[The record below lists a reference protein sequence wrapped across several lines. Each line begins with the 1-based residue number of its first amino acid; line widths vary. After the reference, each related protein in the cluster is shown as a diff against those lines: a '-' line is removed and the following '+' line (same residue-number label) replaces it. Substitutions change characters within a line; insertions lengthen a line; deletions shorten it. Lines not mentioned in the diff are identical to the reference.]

1 MDWTTP
7 AFWIA
12 LLEIIWVNILLSGDN
27 AVVIALAA
35 RNLKPQHQRVAIV
48 GGSVAAIVM
57 RVLLTIFAV
66 QLLQL
71 PWLKAVGSV
80 LLLYIGVQ
88 LLIGEEDAD
97 DEHASGSPSVWHAV
111 RTILIA
117 DLVMSLDNV
126 LAVAG
131 AAASAPKNV
140 QTPLLVIGL
149 GLSVP
154 LIVFGSTLLLRL
166 MERWPIIITLG
177 GALLGYVA
185 GEMAVSDTGLA
196 PWLPA
201 WFHAELA
208 GVLGA
213 ILVVA
218 LGRVIGR
225 MRRRQPS
232 QSAP

>member
-88 LLIGEEDAD
+88 LLIGEEDSD
-97 DEHASGSPSVWHAV
+97 DDHAAGSPSVWHAV

-131 AAASAPKNV
+131 AAASAPKAV

-166 MERWPIIITLG
+166 MERWPVIITLG
-177 GALLGYVA
+177 GALLGWVA
-185 GEMAVSDTGLA
+185 GEMAVSDAGLTA
-196 PWLPA
+196 WLPA
-201 WFHAELA
+201 WLNGELA
-208 GVLGA
+208 GALGA
-213 ILVVA
+213 LLVVGV
-218 LGRVIGR
+218 GRVIGR
-225 MRRRQPS
+225 MRDRQPS

>member
-1 MDWTTP
+1 MDLTTP

-35 RNLKPQHQRVAIV
+35 RNLKPQHQSVAIV
-48 GGSVAAIVM
+48 GGSIAAIIM

-97 DEHASGSPSVWHAV
+97 DGAAHGSPSVWHAV

-131 AAASAPKNV
+131 AAASAPADV

-166 MERWPIIITLG
+166 MERWPVLITLG

-185 GEMAVSDTGLA
+185 GEMAVSDAGLA
-196 PWLPA
+196 QWLPS
-201 WFHAELA
+201 WLHAELA
-208 GVLGA
+208 GAIGA
-213 ILVVA
+213 IAVVA
-218 LGRVIGR
+218 IGR
-225 MRRRQPS
+225 AIGRTRQRGPA
-232 QSAP
+232 QSAS

>member
-1 MDWTTP
+1 MDLTTP

-35 RNLKPQHQRVAIV
+35 RNLKPQHQSVAIV
-48 GGSVAAIVM
+48 GGSIAAIIM

-88 LLIGEEDAD
+88 LLIGEEDEGDGNA
-97 DEHASGSPSVWHAV
+97 HGSPSVWHAV

-131 AAASAPKNV
+131 AAASAPADV

-166 MERWPIIITLG
+166 MERWPVLITLG

-185 GEMAVSDTGLA
+185 GEMAVSDAGLA
-196 PWLPA
+196 QWLPS
-201 WFHAELA
+201 WLHAELA
-208 GVLGA
+208 GAIGA
-213 ILVVA
+213 IAVVA
-218 LGRVIGR
+218 IGR
-225 MRRRQPS
+225 AIGRTRQRGPA
-232 QSAP
+232 QSAS